1 MDLSNLERIPNV
13 NILYINISTLCG
25 HTTGCFFIV
34 SGMMV
39 SNTNAS
45 LRGSDELKA
54 IRLEQSESQ
63 RLEALACNW
72 SYSPGLNH
80 PLDGWS

>member
-1 MDLSNLERIPNV
+1 MRIP
-13 NILYINISTLCG
+13 
-25 HTTGCFFIV
+25 

-45 LRGSDELKA
+45 LSDKSKA

-63 RLEALACNW
+63 RLEALACNL
-72 SYSPGLNH
+72 GL
-80 PLDGWS
+80 